1 MKIEGNKT
9 QKTSVIRVRLSEL
22 ASEGKCVSLRA
33 ANLDYHTEAGLL
45 IKVDA
50 GDSNESGYYVHG
62 EKIPISAIE
71 RVDRSNPNFGEIV
84 IKSSYFKAA

>member
-1 MKIEGNKT
+1 MITGNKT
-9 QKTSVIRVRLSEL
+9 QKTSVIRERLS
-22 ASEGKCVSLRA
+22 AIVSEGKCVALRA
-33 ANLDYHTEAGLL
+33 ANLSYPTEAGLL
-45 IKVDA
+45 VRVDA

-71 RVDRSNPNFGEIV
+71 RVNRSNPNFGEIV